1 MQTLI
6 ETGLDDKNFH
16 IKSNAPNYY
25 HPGKSGA
32 IYQDSKSD
40 KPIAFFGEIHPNI
53 NQKLQIKT
61 EALIL
66 FEIFLD
72 RIELHKNKLK
82 DQKNKYEY
90 SDFQKSERDFAFIID
105 KNLNV
110 QELVKIIYKID
121 NNLIKN
127 VKVFDLYEGEN
138 IPSDK
143 KSIALNVTI
152 QSLQKS
158 LNDKDLEKINNL
170 IISTVESKTGA
181 KKLDPKMSTIDNIR
195 NFAIIAHIDHGKS
208 TIADRIIHKCGGLTE
223 REMKAQVL
231 DSMDIERERGITIK
245 AQTVKLNYK
254 SKDGKDY
261 ILNIIDTP
269 GHVDFSYE
277 VSRSLYACEGSILI
291 VDSTQ
296 GVEAQTLAN
305 VYQAMDTNHEIIPIL
320 NKIDLPASEIEKTKN
335 QIEEVIGID
344 TSNSVPCSG
353 KTGEGIDEILEKI
366 IQTLPPPRGNK
377 NDILKCL
384 LVDSWYDSYLGVVI
398 LIRVIDGKIK
408 KNMKIKMMSTNQEH
422 IVEKVGVFT
431 PKPKDM
437 DELNSG
443 EIGFIIT
450 GIKNLSDTKVGDT
463 ICEANKPLKEALPGF
478 KPSKPVVFCGLFP
491 VDSSEYQ
498 KLKDG
503 LAKLKLNDS
512 SFSYEPES
520 SSALGLGFR
529 CGFLGLL
536 HLEII
541 TERLE
546 REFDINLLTTT
557 PGVVYKVHLNNDKVL
572 DLQNPSNLPDPTI
585 IKYIEEPWIKATII
599 TPDQYLGPII
609 KICQNKRGI
618 QTNLNYS
625 GNRAVLNYEIPLNEV
640 VFDFNDRLKSI
651 TSGYASFDYEI
662 IGHREG
668 ELVKLSI
675 LVNGEPVDALAMMV
689 HKDFAQ
695 TIGREVCEK
704 LKDLI
709 PRHNFM
715 IPIQAAIG
723 GKIIARETIK
733 GFKKDVLTKIHGGGA
748 RDRKRKLLDK
758 QKKGKA
764 RSKQFGKVEIPQ
776 EAFIGV
782 LKINKD

>member
-1 MQTLI
+1 M
-6 ETGLDDKNFH
+6 
-16 IKSNAPNYY
+16 SNL
-25 HPGKSGA
+25 S
-32 IYQDSKSD
+32 
-40 KPIAFFGEIHPNI
+40 
-53 NQKLQIKT
+53 
-61 EALIL
+61 
-66 FEIFLD
+66 
-72 RIELHKNKLK
+72 
-82 DQKNKYEY
+82 
-90 SDFQKSERDFAFIID
+90 
-105 KNLNV
+105 
-110 QELVKIIYKID
+110 
-121 NNLIKN
+121 
-127 VKVFDLYEGEN
+127 
-138 IPSDK
+138 
-143 KSIALNVTI
+143 
-152 QSLQKS
+152 
-158 LNDKDLEKINNL
+158 
-170 IISTVESKTGA
+170 
-181 KKLDPKMSTIDNIR
+181 NIR

-208 TIADRIIHKCGGLTE
+208 TIADRIIQVCGGLTD
-223 REMKAQVL
+223 REMKNQVL
-231 DSMDIERERGITIK
+231 DSMEIERERGITIK

-305 VYQAMDTNHEIIPIL
+305 VYQALDINHEIIPIL
-320 NKIDLPASEIEKTKN
+320 NKIDLPAADIDRTKK
-335 QIEEVIGID
+335 QIEDVIGIE
-344 TSNSVPCSG
+344 TLHAVPCSG
-353 KTGEGIDEILEKI
+353 KTGEGIKEILEKI
-366 IQTLPPPRGNK
+366 ISKLPAPNGNK
-377 NDILKCL
+377 DQNLKCL
-384 LVDSWYDSYLGVVI
+384 LVDSWYDSYLGVII
-398 LIRVIDGKIK
+398 LVRVIDGKIK
-408 KNMKIKMMSTNQEH
+408 KNMKIKMMSTNREY

-431 PKPKDM
+431 PKAQDIK
-437 DELNSG
+437 ELNSG

-450 GIKNLSDTKVGDT
+450 GIKNLSETKVGDT
-463 ICEANKPLKEALPGF
+463 ISDANNQIEEALPGF

-512 SFSYEPES
+512 SFSYDPES

-557 PGVVYKVHLNNDKVL
+557 PGVVYKVHLNNGDLV
-572 DLQNPSNLPDPTI
+572 DLQNPSSLPDPTL
-585 IKYIEEPWIKATII
+585 IKKIDEPWIKATII
-599 TPDQYLGPII
+599 TPDQYLGSIM
-609 KICQNKRGI
+609 KLCQNKRGV

-625 GNRAVLNYEIPLNEV
+625 GNRAVINYEIPLNEV
-640 VFDFNDRLKSI
+640 VFDFNDRLKSMS
-651 TSGYASFDYEI
+651 SGYASFDYEI
-662 IGHREG
+662 IGHKEG
-668 ELVKLSI
+668 DLVKLGI
-675 LVNGEPVDALAMMV
+675 LVNSEPVDALAMMV

-695 TIGREVCEK
+695 KIGREVCEK

-733 GFKKDVLTKIHGGGA
+733 GFKKDVLNKIHGGGA
-748 RDRKRKLLDK
+748 LDRKRKLLEK

-782 LKINKD
+782 LRINKE

>member
-1 MQTLI
+1 M
-6 ETGLDDKNFH
+6 DH
-16 IKSNAPNYY
+16 
-25 HPGKSGA
+25 
-32 IYQDSKSD
+32 
-40 KPIAFFGEIHPNI
+40 
-53 NQKLQIKT
+53 
-61 EALIL
+61 
-66 FEIFLD
+66 
-72 RIELHKNKLK
+72 
-82 DQKNKYEY
+82 
-90 SDFQKSERDFAFIID
+90 
-105 KNLNV
+105 
-110 QELVKIIYKID
+110 
-121 NNLIKN
+121 
-127 VKVFDLYEGEN
+127 
-138 IPSDK
+138 
-143 KSIALNVTI
+143 
-152 QSLQKS
+152 
-158 LNDKDLEKINNL
+158 
-170 IISTVESKTGA
+170 
-181 KKLDPKMSTIDNIR
+181 IR

-208 TIADRIIHKCGGLTE
+208 TIADRIIHSCGGLTE

-254 SKDGKDY
+254 AKDGKEY

-305 VYQAMDTNHEIIPIL
+305 VYQALDTKHEIVPVL
-320 NKIDLPASEIEKTKN
+320 NKVDLPASDLEKTKK

-344 TSNSVPCSG
+344 TENAIPCSG
-353 KTGEGIDEILEKI
+353 KTGEGIEDILEQI
-366 IQTLPPPRGNK
+366 IVSLPAPEGEK
-377 NDILKCL
+377 DADLKCL
-384 LVDSWYDSYLGVVI
+384 LVDSWYDTYLGVVI
-398 LIRVIDGKIK
+398 LVRVINGKIS
-408 KNMKIKMMSTNQEH
+408 KNMKIKMMSTDQEY
-422 IVEKVGVFT
+422 IIEKVGVFT
-431 PKPKDM
+431 PKATDVN
-437 DELNSG
+437 ELNAG
-443 EIGFIIT
+443 EIGFITT
-450 GIKNLSDTKVGDT
+450 GIKILSETKVGDT
-463 ICEANKPLKEALPGF
+463 ICDATKPPQEALPGF

-503 LAKLKLNDS
+503 LGKLQLNDA
-512 SFSYEPES
+512 SFSYEAES

-557 PGVVYKVHLNNDKVL
+557 PGVVYKVHMNKGDIIE
-572 DLQNPSNLPDPTI
+572 LQNPSSLPEPTL
-585 IKYIEEPWIKATII
+585 IKFIEEPWIKATII
-599 TPDQYLGPII
+599 TPDQYLGAII
-609 KICQNKRGI
+609 KVCQDKRGV
-618 QTNLNYS
+618 QTNLSYS

-640 VFDFNDRLKSI
+640 VFDFNDRLKSM

-668 ELVKLSI
+668 DLVKLGI
-675 LVNGEPVDALAMMV
+675 LVNAEPVDALSMMV

-695 TIGREVCEK
+695 TVGREVCEK

-715 IPIQAAIG
+715 IPVQAAIG

-764 RSKQFGKVEIPQ
+764 RGKQFGKVEIPQ

-782 LKINKD
+782 LKINKDQ

>member
-1 MQTLI
+1 
-6 ETGLDDKNFH
+6 
-16 IKSNAPNYY
+16 
-25 HPGKSGA
+25 
-32 IYQDSKSD
+32 
-40 KPIAFFGEIHPNI
+40 
-53 NQKLQIKT
+53 
-61 EALIL
+61 
-66 FEIFLD
+66 
-72 RIELHKNKLK
+72 
-82 DQKNKYEY
+82 
-90 SDFQKSERDFAFIID
+90 
-105 KNLNV
+105 
-110 QELVKIIYKID
+110 
-121 NNLIKN
+121 
-127 VKVFDLYEGEN
+127 
-138 IPSDK
+138 
-143 KSIALNVTI
+143 
-152 QSLQKS
+152 
-158 LNDKDLEKINNL
+158 
-170 IISTVESKTGA
+170 
-181 KKLDPKMSTIDNIR
+181 MSTLDNIR

-208 TIADRIIHKCGGLTE
+208 TIADRIIQLCGGLTE
-223 REMKAQVL
+223 REMKEQVL

-245 AQTVKLNYK
+245 AQTVKLKYK

-305 VYQAMDTNHEIIPIL
+305 VYQALDINHEIIPIL
-320 NKIDLPASEIEKTKN
+320 NKIDLPASDLERTRK
-335 QIEEVIGID
+335 QIEDVIGIE

-353 KTGEGIDEILEKI
+353 KTGEGVGEILEQI
-366 IQTLPPPRGNK
+366 ISVLPSPKGDK
-377 NDILKCL
+377 NQNLKCL
-384 LVDSWYDSYLGVVI
+384 LVDSWYDSYLGVII
-398 LIRVIDGKIK
+398 LVRVIDGKIK
-408 KNMKIKMMSTNQEH
+408 KNMKIKMMSSNREYT
-422 IVEKVGVFT
+422 VEKVGVFT
-431 PKPKDM
+431 PKPIDI

-450 GIKNLSDTKVGDT
+450 GIKNLSETKVGDT
-463 ICEANKPLKEALPGF
+463 ICDSLNPVKEALPGF

-503 LAKLKLNDS
+503 LAKLKLNDA
-512 SFSYEPES
+512 SFSYDPES

-557 PGVVYKVHLNNDKVL
+557 PGVVYKVYLNNGKII
-572 DLQNPSNLPDPTI
+572 DLQNPSSLPDPTL
-585 IKYIEEPWIKATII
+585 IKMIEEPWIKATII
-599 TPDQYLGPII
+599 SPDKYLGSIM
-609 KICQNKRGI
+609 KLCQGKRGI
-618 QTNLNYS
+618 QKNLNYS
-625 GNRAVLNYEIPLNEV
+625 GNRAVINYEIPLNEV
-640 VFDFNDRLKSI
+640 VFDFNDRLKSM

-668 ELVKLSI
+668 DLVKLGI
-675 LVNGEPVDALAMMV
+675 LVNSEPVDALAMMV

-695 TIGREVCEK
+695 NIGREVCEK

-748 RDRKRKLLDK
+748 LDRKRKLLEK

-764 RSKQFGKVEIPQ
+764 KAKQFGRVEIPQ

-782 LKINKD
+782 LKINKER

>member
-1 MQTLI
+1 M
-6 ETGLDDKNFH
+6 
-16 IKSNAPNYY
+16 
-25 HPGKSGA
+25 
-32 IYQDSKSD
+32 
-40 KPIAFFGEIHPNI
+40 
-53 NQKLQIKT
+53 
-61 EALIL
+61 
-66 FEIFLD
+66 
-72 RIELHKNKLK
+72 
-82 DQKNKYEY
+82 
-90 SDFQKSERDFAFIID
+90 SE
-105 KNLNV
+105 
-110 QELVKIIYKID
+110 
-121 NNLIKN
+121 
-127 VKVFDLYEGEN
+127 
-138 IPSDK
+138 
-143 KSIALNVTI
+143 
-152 QSLQKS
+152 
-158 LNDKDLEKINNL
+158 
-170 IISTVESKTGA
+170 
-181 KKLDPKMSTIDNIR
+181 IDNIR

-254 SKDGKDY
+254 AKDGKNY

-305 VYQAMDTNHEIIPIL
+305 VYQALDINHEIVPVL
-320 NKIDLPASEIEKTKN
+320 NKIDLPASDLDKTNK

-344 TSNSVPCSG
+344 TSNAVPCSG
-353 KTGEGIDEILEKI
+353 KTGEGIEEILEKI
-366 IQTLPPPRGNK
+366 IQTLPGPKGEKNK
-377 NDILKCL
+377 ILKCL
-384 LVDSWYDSYLGVVI
+384 LVDSWYDTYLGVVI
-398 LIRVIDGKIK
+398 LIRVIDGKLY
-408 KNMKIKMMSTNQEH
+408 KNMKIKMMSTNRDYV
-422 IVEKVGVFT
+422 VEKVGVFT
-431 PKPKDM
+431 PKPKDVN
-437 DELNSG
+437 ELNAG
-443 EIGFIIT
+443 EIGFITT
-450 GIKNLSDTKVGDT
+450 GIKVLSETKVGDT
-463 ICEANKPLKEALPGF
+463 ICEASKPLIKALPGF

-503 LAKLKLNDS
+503 LAKLQLNDA
-512 SFSYEPES
+512 SFSFEAES

-536 HLEII
+536 HLEIV

-557 PGVVYKVHLNNDKVL
+557 PGVVYKVHLSNGKKIE
-572 DLQNPSNLPDPTI
+572 LQNPSSLPNPTQ

-599 TPDQYLGPII
+599 TPDQYLGSII
-609 KICQNKRGI
+609 KICQDKRGI
-618 QTNLNYS
+618 QKNLTYS
-625 GNRAVLNYEIPLNEV
+625 GNRAVLSYEIPLNEV
-640 VFDFNDRLKSI
+640 VFDFNDRLKSM

-662 IGHREG
+662 IDHREG
-668 ELVKLSI
+668 DLVKLSI
-675 LVNGEPVDALAMMV
+675 LVNSEPVDALSMMV
-689 HKDFAQ
+689 HKNFSQ
-695 TIGREVCEK
+695 SIGKDVCEK

-715 IPIQAAIG
+715 IPVQAAIG

-758 QKKGKA
+758 QKKGKTK
-764 RSKQFGKVEIPQ
+764 SKQFGRVEIPQ

-782 LKINKD
+782 LKINKNV

>member
-1 MQTLI
+1 M
-6 ETGLDDKNFH
+6 
-16 IKSNAPNYY
+16 
-25 HPGKSGA
+25 
-32 IYQDSKSD
+32 
-40 KPIAFFGEIHPNI
+40 
-53 NQKLQIKT
+53 
-61 EALIL
+61 
-66 FEIFLD
+66 
-72 RIELHKNKLK
+72 
-82 DQKNKYEY
+82 
-90 SDFQKSERDFAFIID
+90 
-105 KNLNV
+105 
-110 QELVKIIYKID
+110 D
-121 NNLIKN
+121 N
-127 VKVFDLYEGEN
+127 
-138 IPSDK
+138 
-143 KSIALNVTI
+143 
-152 QSLQKS
+152 
-158 LNDKDLEKINNL
+158 
-170 IISTVESKTGA
+170 
-181 KKLDPKMSTIDNIR
+181 IDNIR

-208 TIADRIIHKCGGLTE
+208 TIADRIIHKCGGLSD

-254 SKDGKDY
+254 SKNGKEY

-305 VYQAMDTNHEIIPIL
+305 VYQALDMNHEIVPIL
-320 NKIDLPASEIEKTKN
+320 NKIDLPASDLDKTSK
-335 QIEEVIGID
+335 QIEDVIGIE
-344 TSNSVPCSG
+344 TKNAIPCSG
-353 KTGEGIDEILEKI
+353 KTGEGIEDILETI
-366 IQTLPPPRGNK
+366 VNDLPPPKGSRDNV
-377 NDILKCL
+377 LKCL
-384 LVDSWYDSYLGVVI
+384 LVDSWYDTYLGVVT
-398 LIRVIDGKIK
+398 LVRVIDGTIF
-408 KNMKIKMMSTNQEH
+408 KNMKIRMMSTNQEYM
-422 IVEKVGVFT
+422 VEKVGVFT
-431 PKPKDM
+431 PKPKNIDK
-437 DELNSG
+437 LNSG

-463 ICEANKPLKEALPGF
+463 ICDANNPLEKALPGF

-491 VDSSEYQ
+491 VDSSDYQ

-503 LAKLKLNDS
+503 LAKLQLNDA
-512 SFSYEPES
+512 SFSYEAES

-546 REFDINLLTTT
+546 REFDINLITTT
-557 PGVVYKVHLNNDKVL
+557 PGVVYKVYLNNEKIIE
-572 DLQNPSNLPDPTI
+572 LQNPSSLPDPTL
-585 IKYIEEPWIKATII
+585 IKYIEEPWIKVTII
-599 TPDQYLGPII
+599 TPDEYLGPII
-609 KICQNKRGI
+609 KLCQNKRGV
-618 QTNLNYS
+618 QTNLSYS

-640 VFDFNDRLKSI
+640 VFDFNDRLKSM

-662 IGHREG
+662 LEHREG
-668 ELVKLSI
+668 DLVKLSI
-675 LVNGEPVDALAMMV
+675 LVNTELVDALAMMV
-689 HKDFAQ
+689 HKNFAQ
-695 TIGREVCEK
+695 NIGREVCEK

-748 RDRKRKLLDK
+748 LDRKRKLLER

-764 RSKQFGKVEIPQ
+764 RAKQFGKVEIPQ

-782 LKINKD
+782 LRINKD

>member
-1 MQTLI
+1 M
-6 ETGLDDKNFH
+6 
-16 IKSNAPNYY
+16 
-25 HPGKSGA
+25 
-32 IYQDSKSD
+32 
-40 KPIAFFGEIHPNI
+40 
-53 NQKLQIKT
+53 
-61 EALIL
+61 
-66 FEIFLD
+66 
-72 RIELHKNKLK
+72 
-82 DQKNKYEY
+82 
-90 SDFQKSERDFAFIID
+90 SE
-105 KNLNV
+105 
-110 QELVKIIYKID
+110 
-121 NNLIKN
+121 
-127 VKVFDLYEGEN
+127 
-138 IPSDK
+138 
-143 KSIALNVTI
+143 
-152 QSLQKS
+152 
-158 LNDKDLEKINNL
+158 
-170 IISTVESKTGA
+170 
-181 KKLDPKMSTIDNIR
+181 IDNIR

-208 TIADRIIHKCGGLTE
+208 TIADRIIQMCGGLSD
-223 REMKAQVL
+223 REMKEQVL
-231 DSMDIERERGITIK
+231 DSMEIERERGITIK

-254 SKDGKDY
+254 SKNGKNY

-305 VYQAMDTNHEIIPIL
+305 VYQALDTNHEIVPIL
-320 NKIDLPASEIEKTKN
+320 NKIDLPASDIEKTQK
-335 QIEEVIGID
+335 QIEDVIGID
-344 TSNSVPCSG
+344 TSKAIACSG
-353 KTGEGIDEILEKI
+353 KTGQGIDDILEQI
-366 IQTLPPPRGNK
+366 VETLPPPRGIQN
-377 NDILKCL
+377 NDLKCL

-398 LIRVIDGKIK
+398 LVRVIDGKIL
-408 KNMKIKMMSTNQEH
+408 KNMKIKMMSTDENY

-431 PKPKDM
+431 PKPKDIN
-437 DELNSG
+437 ELNSG

-450 GIKNLSDTKVGDT
+450 GIKNLSETKVGDT
-463 ICEANKPLKEALPGF
+463 ICDANKPLKEALPGF

-512 SFSYEPES
+512 SFSYEAES

-557 PGVVYKVHLNNDKVL
+557 PGVVYKIYLNNGDIIE
-572 DLQNPSNLPDPTI
+572 LQNPSSLPDPTY
-585 IKYIEEPWIKATII
+585 IKFIEEPWIKSTII
-599 TPDQYLGPII
+599 TPDEYLGSII
-609 KICQNKRGI
+609 KICQDKRGI
-618 QTNLNYS
+618 QKNLSYS
-625 GNRAVLNYEIPLNEV
+625 GNRAVLNYELPLNEV
-640 VFDFNDRLKSI
+640 VFDFNDRLKSM

-662 IGHREG
+662 IEHREG
-668 ELVKLSI
+668 ALVKLGI
-675 LVNGEPVDALAMMV
+675 LVNSEQVDALSMMV

-695 TIGREVCEK
+695 SIGREVCEK

-715 IPIQAAIG
+715 IPVQAAIG

-748 RDRKRKLLDK
+748 RDRKRKLLEK
-758 QKKGKA
+758 QKKGKI
-764 RSKQFGKVEIPQ
+764 RSKQFGRVEIPQ

-782 LKINKD
+782 LKINKDI

>member
-1 MQTLI
+1 M
-6 ETGLDDKNFH
+6 D
-16 IKSNAPNYY
+16 
-25 HPGKSGA
+25 
-32 IYQDSKSD
+32 
-40 KPIAFFGEIHPNI
+40 NI
-53 NQKLQIKT
+53 N
-61 EALIL
+61 
-66 FEIFLD
+66 
-72 RIELHKNKLK
+72 
-82 DQKNKYEY
+82 
-90 SDFQKSERDFAFIID
+90 
-105 KNLNV
+105 
-110 QELVKIIYKID
+110 
-121 NNLIKN
+121 
-127 VKVFDLYEGEN
+127 
-138 IPSDK
+138 
-143 KSIALNVTI
+143 
-152 QSLQKS
+152 
-158 LNDKDLEKINNL
+158 
-170 IISTVESKTGA
+170 
-181 KKLDPKMSTIDNIR
+181 NIR

-208 TIADRIIHKCGGLTE
+208 TIADRIIHKCGGLTD

-254 SKDGKDY
+254 SKNGKEY

-305 VYQAMDTNHEIIPIL
+305 VYQALDMNHEIIPVL
-320 NKIDLPASEIEKTKN
+320 NKIDLPASDLDRTTK
-335 QIEEVIGID
+335 QIEDVIGIE
-344 TSNSVPCSG
+344 TSNAIPCSG
-353 KTGEGIDEILEKI
+353 KTGEGIEDILESI
-366 IQTLPPPRGNK
+366 VNNLPPPKGHKDN
-377 NDILKCL
+377 NLKCL
-384 LVDSWYDSYLGVVI
+384 LVDSWYDTYLGVVT
-398 LIRVIDGKIK
+398 LVRVVDGKIK
-408 KNMKIKMMSTNQEH
+408 KNMKIKMMSTNQEYV
-422 IVEKVGVFT
+422 VEKVGVFT
-431 PKPKDM
+431 PKPKDV
-437 DELNSG
+437 DELNTG

-463 ICEANKPLKEALPGF
+463 ISEAAKPLDKALPGF

-491 VDSSEYQ
+491 VDSSDYQ

-503 LAKLKLNDS
+503 LAKLQLNDA
-512 SFSYEPES
+512 SFSYEAES

-546 REFDINLLTTT
+546 REFDINLITTT
-557 PGVVYKVHLNNDKVL
+557 PGVVYKVYLNNEKIIE
-572 DLQNPSNLPDPTI
+572 LQNPSSLPDPTI

-599 TPDQYLGPII
+599 TPDEYLGSIM

-618 QTNLNYS
+618 QTNLSYS

-640 VFDFNDRLKSI
+640 VFDFNDRLKSM

-662 IGHREG
+662 LGHREG

-675 LVNGEPVDALAMMV
+675 LVNAEPVDALAMMV

-695 TIGREVCEK
+695 SIGREVCEK

-715 IPIQAAIG
+715 IPISCYR

-748 RDRKRKLLDK
+748 LDRKRKLLEK

-764 RSKQFGKVEIPQ
+764 RAKQFGKVEIPQ

-782 LKINKD
+782 LKINKEK

>member
-1 MQTLI
+1 MSSI
-6 ETGLDDKNFH
+6 E
-16 IKSNAPNYY
+16 
-25 HPGKSGA
+25 
-32 IYQDSKSD
+32 
-40 KPIAFFGEIHPNI
+40 
-53 NQKLQIKT
+53 
-61 EALIL
+61 
-66 FEIFLD
+66 
-72 RIELHKNKLK
+72 
-82 DQKNKYEY
+82 
-90 SDFQKSERDFAFIID
+90 
-105 KNLNV
+105 
-110 QELVKIIYKID
+110 
-121 NNLIKN
+121 
-127 VKVFDLYEGEN
+127 
-138 IPSDK
+138 
-143 KSIALNVTI
+143 
-152 QSLQKS
+152 
-158 LNDKDLEKINNL
+158 
-170 IISTVESKTGA
+170 
-181 KKLDPKMSTIDNIR
+181 NIR

-208 TIADRIIHKCGGLTE
+208 TIADRIIHKCGGLTD

-254 SKDGKDY
+254 SKSGKEY

-305 VYQAMDTNHEIIPIL
+305 VYQALDSNHEIIPIL
-320 NKIDLPASEIEKTKN
+320 NKIDLPASDLDRSNK
-335 QIEEVIGID
+335 QIEDVIGID
-344 TSNSVPCSG
+344 TKNSVPCSG
-353 KTGEGIDEILEKI
+353 KTGEGVDEILEKI
-366 IQTLPPPRGNK
+366 IEILPSPKGQINEK
-377 NDILKCL
+377 LKCL
-384 LVDSWYDSYLGVVI
+384 LVDSWYDTYLGVVI
-398 LIRVIDGKIK
+398 LVRVIDGKLK
-408 KNMKIKMMSTNQEH
+408 KNMKIKMMSNNKEYF
-422 IVEKVGVFT
+422 IEKVGVFT
-431 PKPKDM
+431 PKPEDVQ
-437 DELNSG
+437 DLNAG
-443 EIGFIIT
+443 EIGFITT
-450 GIKNLSDTKVGDT
+450 GIKELSDTKVGDT
-463 ICEANKPLKEALPGF
+463 ICDANNPLNDALPGF

-503 LAKLKLNDS
+503 LAKLKLNDA
-512 SFSYEPES
+512 SFTYEAET

-536 HLEII
+536 HLEIV

-557 PGVVYKVHLNNDKVL
+557 PGVVYKVHMNNGEIKN
-572 DLQNPSNLPDPTI
+572 LQNPSNLPDPTL
-585 IKYIEEPWIKATII
+585 IKMIEEPWIKATII
-599 TPDQYLGPII
+599 TPDQYLGSIM
-609 KICQNKRGI
+609 KLCQNKRGI
-618 QTNLNYS
+618 QINLSYS
-625 GNRAVLNYEIPLNEV
+625 GNRAVINYEIPLNEV
-640 VFDFNDRLKSI
+640 VFDFNDRLKSM

-662 IGHREG
+662 IGHKEG
-668 ELVKLSI
+668 DLVKMGI
-675 LVNGEPVDALAMMV
+675 LVNSEPVDALAMMV

-695 TIGREVCEK
+695 SIGREVCEK

-715 IPIQAAIG
+715 IPVQAAIG

-782 LKINKD
+782 LKINKE